1 MSGIDKGRTATRP
14 EQPGYGSAIVTGMDD
29 SRRRSGWRGAAY
41 AVIGAAA
48 LAAMAAGL
56 PGTSV
61 GAAPAKV
68 AEPAAAQRRFPSAD
82 RAVEALIAATRTDEP
97 GTLLPILGPR
107 GAKLIRSGDPV
118 ADRHG
123 RERFIT
129 AYEQAHRIEYD
140 GSDKAVLLVG
150 KEEWPLPIPLVR
162 DREGWRFDTIAGEQ
176 QILDRR
182 VGRNELSVIE
192 VCRAYVQAQREY
204 ANLGASSG
212 KRAYAQHFMSHAGQ
226 HDGLYWPVSGDEKQ
240 SPLGPLVAQARAEGY
255 VSENAD
261 GKPRPYYGYYYRILT
276 RQGAHAPGGAR
287 NYVTAG
293 GRMSGGFALLA
304 YPARYGNSGIMT
316 FIVNQNGIVREKN
329 LGLHTAAI
337 ARAIR
342 QYDPDPSWRIARS
355 VGE

>member
-1 MSGIDKGRTATRP
+1 L
-14 EQPGYGSAIVTGMDD
+14 
-29 SRRRSGWRGAAY
+29 GAAW

-48 LAAMAAGL
+48 LAATAAVP
-56 PGTSV
+56 PGTSSS
-61 GAAPAKV
+61 AAPAKV
-68 AEPAAAQRRFPSAD
+68 AEPAAAQRRFQSAD
-82 RAVEALIAATRTDEP
+82 QAVAELVAATRTD
-97 GTLLPILGPR
+97 GLGALLPILGPR

-118 ADRHG
+118 ADREG

-140 GSDKAVLLVG
+140 GSDKAMLLVG
-150 KEEWPLPIPLVR
+150 KEEWPLPIPLMR
-162 DREGWRFDTIAGEQ
+162 EREGWRFDTFAGEQ

-182 VGRNELSVIE
+182 VGRNELNVIE

-204 ANLGASSG
+204 ASVEAISG
-212 KRAYAQHFMSHAGQ
+212 KRQYAQHFRSHTGQ
-226 HDGLYWPVSGDEKQ
+226 HDGLYWPVRGDEKE

-255 VSENAD
+255 VSENPD
-261 GKPRPYYGYYYRILT
+261 GKPRAYYGYYYQILT

-287 NYVTAG
+287 DYVAAD

-316 FIVNQNGIVREKN
+316 FTVNQNGIVREKN
-329 LGLHTAAI
+329 LGPHTAAI
-337 ARAIR
+337 ARTIR